1 MNNKQLEKKINNK
14 SKEIIKKSIEISGFN
29 DDGITLEFDFRE
41 YHYELDRKGFYY
53 SYARTKRKDGKEVRD
68 VMSSNKGLK
77 RFIDNVPKEL
87 SDSLAEV
94 YSSSLNSV
102 MYFFQLPKPLQDDAV
117 RYELMDEIKIE
128 EETYWT
134 LKIYFEE
141 VGGGED
147 YQDEYRYWIN
157 QDSYQIDYLAY
168 NYLTDGGGT
177 RFRKAINKRRIKG
190 ILFQDY
196 QNFKPSKKF
205 ESLDTLPKLY
215 QKGIISQISLI
226 ENKNITVQ

>member
-1 MNNKQLEKKINNK
+1 MISFLKRVLPVFLLFIACKVENHITAE
-14 SKEIIKKSIEISGFN
+14 EIIKKSIEISGFN

-102 MYFFQLPKPLQDDAV
+102 MYFF
-117 RYELMDEIKIE
+117 
-128 EETYWT
+128 
-134 LKIYFEE
+134 
-141 VGGGED
+141 
-147 YQDEYRYWIN
+147 N
-157 QDSYQIDYLAY
+157 S
-168 NYLTDGGGT
+168 
-177 RFRKAINKRRIKG
+177 
-190 ILFQDY
+190 
-196 QNFKPSKKF
+196 QNPFKMMQ
-205 ESLDTLPKLY
+205 Y
-215 QKGIISQISLI
+215 AM
-226 ENKNITVQ
+226 N

>member
-1 MNNKQLEKKINNK
+1 
-14 SKEIIKKSIEISGFN
+14 
-29 DDGITLEFDFRE
+29 
-41 YHYELDRKGFYY
+41 
-53 SYARTKRKDGKEVRD
+53 
-68 VMSSNKGLK
+68 MSSNKGLK